1 MLPLDAN
8 LTVQVISNKP
18 NFIIRCDDSKLSK
31 EFVDIANI
39 ELYNVKIV
47 NGVIF
52 GTYKK
57 PKTLDF
63 YDLYV
68 DKDKFENYADFHFN
82 VIGKNKEV
90 DNGYISHNS
99 HFLYENGNLTDK
111 FKDKIVYM
119 DKAFFQIRIGY
130 GDTVAQVVVMEYRG
144 ILDDLN

>member
-1 MLPLDAN
+1 MLPQYAN
-8 LTVQVISNKP
+8 LTVQVLSNNP

-31 EFVDIANI
+31 EFLDIANI

-68 DKDKFENYADFHFN
+68 DKDKFENYADFHFK

-90 DNGYISHNS
+90 DVEYVTHNT
-99 HFLYENGNLTDK
+99 HFLYENGVLTDN
-111 FKDKIVYM
+111 FKDKIIHM

-130 GDTVAQVVVMEYRG
+130 GDTLAQVVIMEYRN
-144 ILDDLN
+144 ILEDIN